1 MQLPTLQQVI
11 DVHSQSTGSQIGRS
25 QHALFQQ
32 FGNQNLIPLFVEAFP
47 KISRSEGRSA
57 IIVGLVRYARTHQ
70 QVVSLAISALNDR
83 SQYIREEA
91 CSILAYSLRDDVLRC
106 LEPLLSHKDSKT
118 KLAAAAAIAAITHKN
133 HHLFVDRSHTG
144 NTFWVVNPSD
154 KSAG

>member
-11 DVHSQSTGSQIGRS
+11 DVHSQSKGSEIGQS

-32 FGNQNLIPLFVEAFP
+32 HGNEELIPLFVEAFP

-57 IIVGLVRYARTHQ
+57 IIFGLVRYARTHQ

-91 CSILAYSLRDDVLRC
+91 CSILAYSLRDDALPY
-106 LEPLLSHKDSKT
+106 LELLLTHKDSKT
-118 KLAAAAAIAAITHKN
+118 RSAAVAAIDAITHKN
-133 HHLFVDRSHTG
+133 HHRFVDRSHAG
-144 NTFWVVNPSD
+144 NSFWVVNPGD
-154 KSAG
+154 EPGG